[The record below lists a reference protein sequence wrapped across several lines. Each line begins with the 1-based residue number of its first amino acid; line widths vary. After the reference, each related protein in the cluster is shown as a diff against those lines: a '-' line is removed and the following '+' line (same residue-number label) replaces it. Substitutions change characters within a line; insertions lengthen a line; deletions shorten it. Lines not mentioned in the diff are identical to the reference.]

1 MDSPKIKVAVI
12 DDSALSR
19 KKLANLIEK
28 DTDLHVVTE
37 AETGP
42 AEINAVER
50 QRPDVIIMGINEEF
64 SESLE
69 KTSMIIGKFPHTR
82 IILLSRHSK
91 DSTAASFCEKWACYF
106 LCEDCS
112 PMEILAA
119 IKEGHQPK
127 NGSVPQ
133 SIG

>member
-64 SESLE
+64 SRALE
-69 KTSMIIGKFPHTR
+69 NQHDHR
-82 IILLSRHSK
+82 
-91 DSTAASFCEKWACYF
+91 
-106 LCEDCS
+106 
-112 PMEILAA
+112 
-119 IKEGHQPK
+119 
-127 NGSVPQ
+127 
-133 SIG
+133 